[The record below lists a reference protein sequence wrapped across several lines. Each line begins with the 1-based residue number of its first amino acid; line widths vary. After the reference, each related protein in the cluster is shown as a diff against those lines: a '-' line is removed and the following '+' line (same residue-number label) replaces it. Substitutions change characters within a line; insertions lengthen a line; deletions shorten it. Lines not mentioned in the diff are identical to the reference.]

1 MTGRDYKKL
10 IKLHRDLNTH
20 QDVNANENLKYVSKL
35 IDSAKPLAKYQ
46 PVDYSLF
53 KNFIKERK
61 LAANDSL
68 SKVKQIEDSN
78 KAKKELLFNKQHVIV
93 WFREFKRLESQS
105 KYVEAELDDFYK
117 LLAHNSVAYYDL
129 NSANSDT
136 NLRHD
141 DHADSNQYAK
151 IFHSL
156 NVIDALETYSKKLK
170 RERDDL
176 QMAND
181 LLLKDLKDDLRYYLK
196 DKAAGKHTREQDEEV
211 IGTIQSVKDQFNDL
225 IEELNSEYK
234 MVKHFHKSRKLLY
247 SVCYKLK
254 QIDHF
259 FILNF

>member
-20 QDVNANENLKYVSKL
+20 LDVNANENLKYVSKL

-46 PVDYSLF
+46 PVDYGLF

-93 WFREFKRLESQS
+93 WFKEFKRLESQQ
-105 KYVEAELDDFYK
+105 KYVESEMEDYYK

-129 NSANSDT
+129 NSPNSVT

-156 NVIDALETYSKKLK
+156 NVIDALETYSKKLS
-170 RERDDL
+170 REREDI
-176 QMAND
+176 QIAND

-196 DKAAGKHTREQDEEV
+196 ETSGGKHTREQNEEV
-211 IGTIQSVKDQFNDL
+211 IEMIESVKGQFSDL
-225 IEELNSEYK
+225 VDDLDSEYK
-234 MVKHFHKSRKLLY
+234 KVSKLSFRSVTKSLSKAVIVY
-247 SVCYKLK
+247 S
-254 QIDHF
+254 
-259 FILNF
+259 